1 MLSLKSKSR
10 LENLK
15 PWNFPTVSP
24 QKFSVYQGGREQGKK
39 ASLLAEDLKIQWR
52 RERQRRFSFPVLWG
66 ANNISM
72 KNLAARWEIAVFTL
86 ISICSFPDNKKI
98 EISSEIKC
106 PGLLEHFCGAPC
118 KAGSLSR
125 GRCGPG

>member
-1 MLSLKSKSR
+1 MGRESG
-10 LENLK
+10 
-15 PWNFPTVSP
+15 
-24 QKFSVYQGGREQGKK
+24 GGREQGKK

-98 EISSEIKC
+98 
-106 PGLLEHFCGAPC
+106 
-118 KAGSLSR
+118 
-125 GRCGPG
+125 